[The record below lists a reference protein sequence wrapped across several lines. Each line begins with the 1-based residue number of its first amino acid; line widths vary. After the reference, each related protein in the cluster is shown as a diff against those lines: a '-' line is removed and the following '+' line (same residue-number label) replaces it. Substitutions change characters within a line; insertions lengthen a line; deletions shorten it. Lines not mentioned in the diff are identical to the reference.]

1 MGIGRLCSLA
11 LMSWFIPCS
20 QMPTVRE
27 SLMKPSIVKLR
38 VRGDSKD
45 VEFIA
50 NHLKATLPV
59 ANDSGDRQRNG
70 FVDRYIEIVLQGVNL
85 VDPET
90 GEILNNE

>member
-1 MGIGRLCSLA
+1 
-11 LMSWFIPCS
+11 
-20 QMPTVRE
+20 
-27 SLMKPSIVKLR
+27 MKPSIVKLR